1 MIGSFGGLGGS
12 LLLLKT
18 DFFLI
23 FVKKIA
29 KGRRKRIKGRSRN
42 GKRMF
47 MIAEEDIVFFFFDTG
62 T

>member
-29 KGRRKRIKGRSRN
+29 KGRRKRIKGISRN
-42 GKRMF
+42 GKRTF
-47 MIAEEDIVFFFFDTG
+47 MIAEEDIVFSFFDTG